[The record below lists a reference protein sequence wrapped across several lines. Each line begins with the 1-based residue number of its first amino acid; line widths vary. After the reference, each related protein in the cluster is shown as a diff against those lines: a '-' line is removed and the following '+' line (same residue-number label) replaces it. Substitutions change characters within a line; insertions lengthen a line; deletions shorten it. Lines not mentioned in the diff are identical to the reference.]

1 MKQLL
6 SKYCISRYFLI
17 SSHIAY
23 PLFTKLRAFHFQDED
38 KGKRYLDVSNR
49 VKRPPRLRSYKGD
62 PVSPSAS
69 KRPMS
74 TPVTAEASNQESIF
88 LTCGEFCMSM

>member
-1 MKQLL
+1 ML
-6 SKYCISRYFLI
+6 CFISNL
-17 SSHIAY
+17 
-23 PLFTKLRAFHFQDED
+23 PQDDD

-49 VKRPPRLRSYKGD
+49 VKRPPRLRSYKGG

-74 TPVTAEASNQESIF
+74 TPVTTATEGSNQESTFTSAAKSAGQLMFGIGYDIF
-88 LTCGEFCMSM
+88 AKCLKI